1 MDPRHLKLYNEE
13 LFFIRQ
19 MGKIFADNNPDVAG
33 RLGLLGDNQCS
44 DPYVERLLEGF
55 AFLSSRIQLQYEEE
69 FPKFTQH
76 LLDII
81 YPDFLTPL
89 PSMSIVQFNPD
100 TNGKL
105 KEEGVI
111 VSRKTKLLSPLVP
124 PRSRS
129 AKVDK
134 SIKPAKCEFR
144 TSQNVH
150 LWPIEI
156 KAVDYFLPED
166 IPNEIEKD
174 LSPSIIAS
182 TQGVI
187 KLSLQTTDD
196 NIAFSDLKGL
206 NQLVLYLAG
215 DGSQS
220 GKLYEA
226 LLAHVDQIVL
236 HHQHKRTT
244 TIRLLDKDS
253 LRGIG
258 FDEETALL
266 PVTRRGFQ
274 GYRYL
279 QEYFADRKRFM
290 FISLDNIDAPLQA
303 FTENAVDIY
312 FLLNQIDE
320 NLRAT
325 IGKENIK
332 LNCTPVINLFEKTA
346 DHVHLTK
353 HPPKAKYNKNK
364 KDISHY
370 LPGHPVIVEKSQP
383 RNFEIY
389 RILSVKGLGNY
400 QQEDVFFHPFYS
412 LDHSTLDA
420 KKQSFYTL
428 QRHSEIRAIRDGDSA
443 HYQGHETYISI
454 ADDAGDLP
462 YSSKIK
468 ELRIKTLATNRG
480 LSLYLKSG
488 RYNFT
493 TPDNSLP
500 VMQKNG
506 IVNIENFT
514 PPRPSHQAGEH
525 TWKLINLLS
534 LNHLSLVDDG
544 DNQDSIKALRNL
556 LELQIH
562 TQRVGDTSQQYI
574 QVYRTQINRG
584 LRKVSSEKI
593 VHPLFVQG
601 KITYARGLQ
610 ITITLDEQAFEGGS
624 AFLFGSVLERFFS
637 QYTSINS
644 FTQTIVR
651 TLERGEIMKWP
662 VRKGRQ
668 KSL

>member
-13 LFFIRQ
+13 LYFIRQ
-19 MGKIFADNNPDVAG
+19 MGKIFAENNPDVAG

-76 LLDII
+76 LLGII
-81 YPDFLTPL
+81 YPDFLSPL

-105 KEEGVI
+105 KEDGFLVK
-111 VSRKTKLLSPLVP
+111 RKTKLLSPRISP
-124 PRSRS
+124 K
-129 AKVDK
+129 KVQ
-134 SIKPAKCEFR
+134 CQYR
-144 TSQNVH
+144 TAQDVH

-156 KAVDYFLPED
+156 SNIDYMFPENMPD
-166 IPNEIEKD
+166 AIEKSLHPD
-174 LSPSIIAS
+174 VFDNTRA
-182 TQGVI
+182 VI

-196 NIAFSDLKGL
+196 NIAFSDLKDL
-206 NQLVLYLAG
+206 NQLTFYLTG
-215 DGSQS
+215 DGGQS

-226 LLAHVDQIVL
+226 LLAHIQQIVI
-236 HHQHKRTT
+236 HREHKRTT
-244 TIRLLDKDS
+244 TLELLDKKS
-253 LRGIG
+253 IRTTG
-258 FDEETALL
+258 FDEDVALL

-279 QEYFADRKRFM
+279 QEYFAEPNRFM
-290 FISLDNIDAPLQA
+290 FITLNDLQTPLQS
-303 FTENAVDIY
+303 FTSNDDDNTNNTLDLY
-312 FLLNQIDE
+312 FLLNKRDDD
-320 NLRAT
+320 LRK
-325 IGKENIK
+325 ILGLKNIK

-353 HPPKAKYNKNK
+353 RPKKTSYRKNNRK
-364 KDISHY
+364 VSHY
-370 LPGHPVIVEKSQP
+370 LPGHPIIIEKSQP

-389 RILSVKGLGNY
+389 RIQSVKGLGDY
-400 QQEDVFFHPFYS
+400 QYEDTFFHPFYS
-412 LDHSTLDA
+412 LQHSTLDA

-428 QRHSEIRAIRDGDSA
+428 QRHSEIRAIRDKDSS
-443 HYQGHETYISI
+443 YQGHESYISI
-454 ADDAGDLP
+454 ADDAEGLP
-462 YSSKIK
+462 YSSKVK

-480 LSLYLKSG
+480 LPLYLRSS
-488 RYNFT
+488 RITFS
-493 TPDNSLP
+493 TPNDSLP
-500 VMQKNG
+500 VTLKEG
-506 IVNIENFT
+506 ICNIEKFT
-514 PPRPSHQAGEH
+514 PPRPSHQAGQH

-534 LNHLSLVDDG
+534 LNHLSIASHN
-544 DNQDSIKALRNL
+544 DNEESIQALRKL

-562 TQRVGDTSQQYI
+562 TQRVGDVSQQYI
-574 QVYRTQINRG
+574 QVYKTQINRG
-584 LRKVSSEKI
+584 LRTISTKKI
-593 VHPLFVQG
+593 VHPIFVQG

-610 ITITLDEQAFEGGS
+610 ITITLDEQAFVGGS
-624 AFLFGSVLERFFS
+624 AFLFGSVLERFFA

-644 FTQTIVR
+644 FTQTIVK